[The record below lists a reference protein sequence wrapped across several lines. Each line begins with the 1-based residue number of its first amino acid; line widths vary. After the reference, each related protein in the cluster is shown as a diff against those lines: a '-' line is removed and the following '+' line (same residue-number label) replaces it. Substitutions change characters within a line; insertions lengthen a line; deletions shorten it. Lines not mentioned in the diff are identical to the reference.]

1 MSADGC
7 AVAPAAASTRLFVT
21 VLVALT
27 ALHVLLAAALP
38 ISGDEAYYWDCSR
51 HAEWSTFDQP
61 KLVIWGMVPFRALLG
76 ETRLAVRAPAILAS
90 LLMALMLL
98 PLMRRLGGGP
108 REAAVAYLALHLT
121 PLMFLGSF
129 YASTDIAMAACF
141 TGAAWAAVALA
152 QGERRAWW
160 GFGVATGL
168 GFLAKF
174 TIVTVLPAVLPGVL
188 RGPARSH
195 LRTPTP
201 YLAAVLSLLLTA
213 PVWIWA
219 AQHDWDNI
227 TFQLAGRHTGSAGF
241 TLKYVGEYLG
251 AIALLLTPFL
261 LAAFVV
267 AWWKARTPARPD
279 WLAARVAVAA
289 PLVFFAL
296 VGLRTRVAPHWGTT
310 GMVVAAALLVLVPFR
325 GREWLAACGA
335 VLGLGLSIAAVTFV
349 LAPERLLSVE
359 WSYAGRPTRISTDA
373 LAELIGNREIVERLE
388 ALRRPDELVASQSY
402 SDVHLWAFLS
412 GGRMP
417 TRLAHISHGKHGLAS
432 LYWYRPSELEGR
444 DMLFATERQGLRRE
458 LVRLFGEVRRL
469 PPIEV
474 VRDGTVVR
482 RVMVFRCRDLQHPE
496 GAFTRL
502 QDVQGDEIG
511 RRR

>member
-1 MSADGC
+1 MSAGP
-7 AVAPAAASTRLFVT
+7 AGVAAAPAAASTRLFIV

-27 ALHVLLAAALP
+27 ALHVLLAVMLP

-61 KLVIWGMVPFRALLG
+61 KLVIWGMIPFRALLG
-76 ETRLAVRAPAILAS
+76 ETRLAVRGPAILAS
-90 LLMALMLL
+90 LLMGLMLL
-98 PLMRRLGGGP
+98 PLVRRLGGGA
-108 REAAVAYLALHLT
+108 REAAAAYLVVHLT

-129 YASTDIAMAACF
+129 YASTDIAMSACF

-152 QGERRAWW
+152 QGSRRAWW
-160 GFGVATGL
+160 GFGIATGL

-174 TIVTVLPAVLPGVL
+174 PIVTVLPAILPAVL
-188 RGPARSH
+188 RGPARSQ

-201 YLAAVLSLLLTA
+201 YLAAALSLLLTA

-219 AQHDWDNI
+219 VQHDWDNI
-227 TFQLAGRHTGSAGF
+227 RFQLAGRHTGSAGF
-241 TLKYVGEYLG
+241 TLRYLGEYLG

-261 LAAFVV
+261 LAAFAI
-267 AWWKARTPARPD
+267 AWWRSRTPSRPD
-279 WLAARVAVAA
+279 WLAARLAVAA

-310 GMVVAAALLVLVPFR
+310 GMLVAAVLLVLVPFR
-325 GREWLAACGA
+325 GRTVLAACGG
-335 VLGLGLSIAAVTFV
+335 VLGLGLSIAAVTIV
-349 LAPERLLSVE
+349 LAPERLLTVQ
-359 WSYAGRPTRISTDA
+359 WSYAGRPTRISTGA

-388 ALRRPDELVASQSY
+388 ARRRPDELVASQSY

-417 TRLAHISHGKHGLAS
+417 TRLAHISQGKHGLAS
-432 LYWYRPSELEGR
+432 LYWYRPSELVGR
-444 DMLFATERQGLRRE
+444 DMLFATERKGLVPELRR
-458 LVRLFGEVRRL
+458 LFADVERL

-474 VRDGTVVR
+474 VRDGVVVR

-502 QDVQGDEIG
+502 AEPQK
-511 RRR
+511 R